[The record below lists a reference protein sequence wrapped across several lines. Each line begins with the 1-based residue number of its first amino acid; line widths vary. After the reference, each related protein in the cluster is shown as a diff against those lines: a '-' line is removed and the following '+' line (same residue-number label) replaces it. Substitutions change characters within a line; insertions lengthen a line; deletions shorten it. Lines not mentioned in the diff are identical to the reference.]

1 MCQFGLRGAVL
12 AGSVDERG
20 LGVDTA
26 GRLAGAQLR
35 LLSKALL
42 EMTLIFCRAAAEKNA

>member
-1 MCQFGLRGAVL
+1 ML

-35 LLSKALL
+35 LLSKVLL